1 MNKKLEY
8 ILDMYPN
15 AKCELEYTSL
25 FTLLIAIVLSAQTT
39 DKKVNE
45 TTKVLFSKYT
55 TVQSLA
61 DANLEDVKRI
71 LKHLGMYQVKS
82 KNIIEIA
89 KIIHYQF
96 NDDIPCNRDILVT
109 LPGVGNKT
117 INVLL
122 AEGFKIPA
130 FPVDTHV
137 NRVSKRLGFA
147 NKEDNVE
154 IVEQKMKKEIPEDK
168 WIQMHH
174 SIIFFGRYFCKAIHP
189 ECDKCVLKDCCN
201 KDNY

>member
-8 ILDMYPN
+8 ILNMYPN

-45 TTKVLFSKYT
+45 TTKILFAKYQT
-55 TVQSLA
+55 IQSLA
-61 DANLEDVKRI
+61 DANLEDVKSI

-82 KNIIEIA
+82 KNIVEIA
-89 KIIHYQF
+89 KIVHYTF
-96 NDDIPCNRDILVT
+96 NDNVPCNREILST
-109 LPGVGNKT
+109 FPGVGNKT
-117 INVLL
+117 TNVLL
-122 AEGFKIPA
+122 AEGFKIPS

-147 NKEDNVE
+147 RKKDSVE

-189 ECDKCVLKDCCN
+189 ECDKCALKDSCN